1 MEISK
6 LSEMYFIACDRV
18 HDIIDDLYEALHEET
33 GVPIREL
40 EGVDDAMDGVRAAIY
55 QELDLIKTAVGEYED
70 LKQEA

>member
-18 HDIIDDLYEALHEET
+18 HQIIDDLYEALHEET
-33 GVPIREL
+33 GIPIREL
-40 EGVDDAMDGVRAAIY
+40 EGVDDVMDGVRAAIY

>member
-18 HDIIDDLYEALHEET
+18 HQIIDDLYEALHEET
-33 GVPIREL
+33 GIPIREL
-40 EGVDDAMDGVRAAIY
+40 EGVDDVMDGVRAAIY
-55 QELDLIKTAVGEYED
+55 QELDLIKTAVREYED